1 MFPQYQDIV
10 FEELK
15 KVFPDVEHFEVEYA
29 DLQKLEYLD
38 RVLNETLRIIP
49 PVPTVSRD
57 LIEVIRLS
65 NNVLVPKGVS
75 FVVDIF
81 HIHRNKEYWGPN
93 AETFNPDNFLADN
106 VRGRHPYAF
115 LPFSK
120 GRRNCIGWK
129 YALLLS
135 KIALAKIL
143 RNYRISTD
151 FRYEDL
157 VFIDGVIT
165 KLRKSPL
172 LRFQRR
178 TSK

>member
-120 GRRNCIGWK
+120 GRRNCI
-129 YALLLS
+129 A
-135 KIALAKIL
+135 AKITTFT
-143 RNYRISTD
+143 ISKED
-151 FRYEDL
+151 F
-157 VFIDGVIT
+157 
-165 KLRKSPL
+165 
-172 LRFQRR
+172 
-178 TSK
+178 